1 MSPGRSLRHC
11 TALGWPETEFS
22 KLGALKMSSF
32 GTSPPVALAT
42 AHWTAR
48 RALAVPVATV
58 NSLKSGLSLLLSVQ
72 KHPRIFPSEVASAG
86 TDRPDFLNRGS
97 APTKDGP

>member
-22 KLGALKMSSF
+22 KFGALKISSF
-32 GTSPPVALAT
+32 GASPPVALAT
-42 AHWTAR
+42 AHCTAK
-48 RALAVPVATV
+48 RALSLPVATV
-58 NSLKSGLSLLLSVQ
+58 NNLKSGLSLLLSVQ

-86 TDRPDFLNRGS
+86 TDRPDFLNSGS
-97 APTKDGP
+97 GTTK